1 MRLGIPKFFQALHYW
16 PAYLLLK
23 AVYRFEIQGHENLK
37 GLENSPVIFA
47 SNHASGAI
55 DPPLCPISLPR
66 SGFYPK
72 DFFPVRFIVKKD
84 VLANWRSRLP
94 FLFSIIW
101 LPISFFSDLF
111 VKLAGSIYV
120 TKGMG
125 LEKNLENAVSALKEG
140 SKLWIYPE
148 GRVTLDGNIGPG
160 RPGVFYLH
168 QKTKALIVPVGLSGT
183 YKGLYPRNII
193 KGLLGLK
200 KIKVKFGKPIY
211 DLGDDTEKGVERV
224 MSEIEKLLNY

>member
-1 MRLGIPKFFQALHYW
+1 MNPNIPKFFQAIHYW

-23 AVYRFEIQGHENLK
+23 AVYRFEIQGQENLK
-37 GLENSPVIFA
+37 GLEKSPVIFA

-55 DPPLCPISLPR
+55 DPPLCAISLPR
-66 SGFYPK
+66 NGFYPK
-72 DFFPVRFIVKKD
+72 DFFPVRFIAKKD
-84 VLANWRSRLP
+84 VLANWRLRLP
-94 FLFSIIW
+94 FFLSIFW
-101 LPISFFSDLF
+101 LPVSFFSDLF
-111 VKLAGSIYV
+111 VKLAGSILV

-125 LEKNLENAVSALKEG
+125 IEKNLENAIRALKEG

-168 QKTKALIVPVGLSGT
+168 QKTKAPIIPVGLSGT
-183 YKGLYPRNII
+183 YKGLYPQNII
-193 KGLLGLK
+193 KGLLGFR
-200 KIKVKFGKPIY
+200 KIKVRIGKPIY

-224 MSEIEKLLNY
+224 MEEIKKLLV